1 MLLSQI
7 RRNIMI
13 TIDETNYYT
22 VDEIPEFINEISF
35 ISKKPLARST
45 LYNYFR
51 QYGAPTSIKMDNKL
65 FYSEDDLAEWSTA
78 VAEQKTDAKRS
89 TGKPVYRANELMS
102 VSAITKELKICR
114 ATLYNYFSQY
124 SRPESFRVGKKAYF
138 IKMQYLDWVQQIPEF
153 AYRVKH
159 VTNH

>member
-1 MLLSQI
+1 
-7 RRNIMI
+7 MI
-13 TIDETNYYT
+13 TIDGTDYYT
-22 VDEIPEFINEISF
+22 IDEIPEFINEISF

-51 QYGAPTSIKMDNKL
+51 QYGAPPSIKRDNKL

-78 VAEQKTDAKRS
+78 VADQKTGAKRS
-89 TGKPVYRANELMS
+89 ADKPAYRANELMS

-114 ATLYNYFSQY
+114 ATLYNYFAQY
-124 SRPESFRVGKKAYF
+124 PRPESVRVGKKAYF
-138 IKMQYLDWVQQIPEF
+138 IKAQYLDWVQQIPEF

-159 VTNH
+159 VTTN